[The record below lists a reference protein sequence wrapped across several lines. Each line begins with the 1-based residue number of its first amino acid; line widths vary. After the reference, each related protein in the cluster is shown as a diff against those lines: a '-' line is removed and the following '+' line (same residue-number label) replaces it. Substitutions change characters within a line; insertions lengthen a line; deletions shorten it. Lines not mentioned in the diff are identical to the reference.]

1 MSEDDIEDNISKNP
15 ERRDKKKLTRLLKK
29 EHKTRED
36 LQKIGILQSK
46 IKYYKSRNT
55 PQRKKEP
62 SIISS
67 DDFLEQEFQKNNVF
81 WKEENERVKREEEQR
96 AQRREE
102 EQQAQ
107 RREEEQRAQR
117 REEEQRTKRREEEQ
131 RAQRREEEQR
141 RQRREEEQ
149 KEQWYYKMKVPHNP
163 ITEMLYESNVDIPQD
178 ITKYMNQPYDKK
190 AYYQLVRKYHP
201 DKKACDDD
209 ICTLFTQL
217 INTHK
222 PEINNGIDE
231 TWQK

>member
-1 MSEDDIEDNISKNP
+1 MTHSVSKMSDDDIEDNISKNP
-15 ERRDKKKLTRLLKK
+15 ERRDTKKLTRLLKK

-102 EQQAQ
+102 EQRTQ
-107 RREEEQRAQR
+107 RREEEQQA
-117 REEEQRTKRREEEQ
+117 
-131 RAQRREEEQR
+131 
-141 RQRREEEQ
+141 QRREEEQ

>member
-1 MSEDDIEDNISKNP
+1 MTHSVSKMSEDDIEDNISKNP

-131 RAQRREEEQR
+131 
-141 RQRREEEQ
+141 

>member
-81 WKEENERVKREEEQR
+81 WKEENERVKREKEQQ

-107 RREEEQRAQR
+107 RREEEQQAQR
-117 REEEQRTKRREEEQ
+117 REEEQQ
-131 RAQRREEEQR
+131 A
-141 RQRREEEQ
+141 QRREEEQ

-178 ITKYMNQPYDKK
+178 ITKYMNQSYDKK

-201 DKKACDDD
+201 DKKACEDD

>member
-1 MSEDDIEDNISKNP
+1 MTHSVSKMSDDDIEDNISKNP
-15 ERRDKKKLTRLLKK
+15 ERRDTKKLTRLLKK

-102 EQQAQ
+102 EQRTQ
-107 RREEEQRAQR
+107 RREEEQQA
-117 REEEQRTKRREEEQ
+117 
-131 RAQRREEEQR
+131 
-141 RQRREEEQ
+141 QRREEEQ

-178 ITKYMNQPYDKK
+178 ITKYMNQSYDKK

-201 DKKACDDD
+201 DKKACEDD

>member
-1 MSEDDIEDNISKNP
+1 MTHSVSKMSDDDIEDNISKNP
-15 ERRDKKKLTRLLKK
+15 ERRDTKKLTRLLKK
-29 EHKTRED
+29 EHKTKED

-107 RREEEQRAQR
+107 RRDEEQRA
-117 REEEQRTKRREEEQ
+117 
-131 RAQRREEEQR
+131 
-141 RQRREEEQ
+141 QRREEEQ

>member
-1 MSEDDIEDNISKNP
+1 MTHSVSKMSEDDIEDNISKNP
-15 ERRDKKKLTRLLKK
+15 ERRDTKKLTRLLKK

-107 RREEEQRAQR
+107 RRDEEQRAQR
-117 REEEQRTKRREEEQ
+117 REEEQQ
-131 RAQRREEEQR
+131 A
-141 RQRREEEQ
+141 QRREEEQ

>member
-1 MSEDDIEDNISKNP
+1 MSDDDIEDNISKNP

-131 RAQRREEEQR
+131 
-141 RQRREEEQ
+141 